1 MGVDQGK
8 PNETLE
14 AIIDRWGVTGLA
26 ARVGVSEGTVRN
38 WRRNGKTTP
47 VAARLLSGLTGAPV
61 RALEGIED
69 SVAGWRPE
77 AVGERG
83 GGLGEV

>member
-1 MGVDQGK
+1 MTDDIR
-8 PNETLE
+8 NEALE

-61 RALEGIED
+61 RALEGLDD
-69 SVAGWRPE
+69 SRAGWRLE
-77 AVGERG
+77 SLDEREG
-83 GGLGEV
+83 SLGES

>member
-1 MGVDQGK
+1 MTDDNR
-8 PNETLE
+8 NEALE
-14 AIIDRWGVTGLA
+14 AIIDRWGITGLA

-61 RALEGIED
+61 RALEGLD
-69 SVAGWRPE
+69 GSWAGWRLE
-77 AVGERG
+77 SLEGREGSRGES
-83 GGLGEV
+83 